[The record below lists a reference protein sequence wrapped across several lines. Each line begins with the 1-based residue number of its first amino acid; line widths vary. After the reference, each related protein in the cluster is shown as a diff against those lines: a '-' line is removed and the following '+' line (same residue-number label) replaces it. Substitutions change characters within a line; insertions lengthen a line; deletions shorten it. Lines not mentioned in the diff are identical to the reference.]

1 MVAVTALEM
10 EVEEK
15 AAMAVEDMEKAAEAV
30 ANEQEAT
37 VDIQG
42 LDPLR
47 QRRSFRHLLNSLDA
61 SRLSGHR

>member
-42 LDPLR
+42 LDPLL
-47 QRRSFRHLLNSLDA
+47 HLST
-61 SRLSGHR
+61 SR